1 MSKNWLDSL
10 KEVNFNELDIN
21 NVGAWPAPVR
31 AIACIIVFALTLGL
45 GYYFYISDLGTD
57 LESEEQKEVSLKQ
70 DFEMKARQAAS
81 LAEYTQQMELMQTSF
96 EALLKQL
103 PADTE
108 VPGLL
113 EDITS
118 AGLKSGL
125 EFDQIRLLPEVASQF
140 YVELPIQVR
149 VEGGYHELAT
159 FVSVL
164 SSLPRIV
171 TVHDFSIKPV
181 SGQGSTG
188 SKLGMD
194 VVLKTYR
201 YNEQGGRR

>member
-1 MSKNWLDSL
+1 MSTNWLDSL
-10 KEVNFNELDIN
+10 KQVNFNELDVN
-21 NVGAWPAPVR
+21 NVGSWPLPVR
-31 AIACIIVFALTLGL
+31 IIACILVFILTLGA
-45 GYYFYISDLGTD
+45 GYWFYISDITD
-57 LESEEQKEVSLKQ
+57 TLAQEEQKEQTLKQ
-70 DFEMKARQAAS
+70 EFETKARQAS
-81 LAEYTQQMELMQTSF
+81 NLKEYTEQMALMQTSF

-125 EFDQIRLLPEVASQF
+125 EFDQIRLLPEVSSQF

-159 FVSVL
+159 FISVL

-171 TVHDFSIKPV
+171 TVHDFTIKPTTNKGA
-181 SGQGSTG
+181 SG
-188 SKLGMD
+188 SKLAMD